1 MRTRNLATVL
11 GLATLLS
18 VPVLAQEVIVYPAK
32 GQSAEQ
38 TEKDKYECYAW
49 AKNSSGF
56 DPMAAPTAQ
65 TAPPTKEKQVGG
77 VGKGAVGGGLAGLAV
92 GALAGNAKKGAAIG
106 AGSGALIGGMRR
118 HDQKQRETNTRQQW
132 EQQEVADYSQNRNN
146 YNRAYS
152 ACLEGRGYT
161 VR

>member
-92 GALAGNAKKGAAIG
+92 GALAGNAKKGAA
-106 AGSGALIGGMRR
+106 GSGALIGGMRR

>member
-1 MRTRNLATVL
+1 MREKKLATVL
-11 GLATLLS
+11 CLATLLS
-18 VPVLAQEVIVYPAK
+18 APALAQEVIVYPAK

-65 TAPPTKEKQVGG
+65 TAPPTREQQVGG

-106 AGSGALIGGMRR
+106 AGSGGLLGGMRR
-118 HDQKQRETNTRQQW
+118 HDQKQRETHAQQQW
-132 EQQEVADYSQNRNN
+132 EQQEGANYSQNRNN